1 MKKYPS
7 FYNSNALLV
16 CAYDEDNHILLLV
29 KFDENSGEIL
39 NSIVYSKKWTRS
51 HYRLQNL
58 TYKYNLGS

>member
-39 NSIVYSKKWTRS
+39 NSIVYSKNGRGVIAD
-51 HYRLQNL
+51 
-58 TYKYNLGS
+58 YKI